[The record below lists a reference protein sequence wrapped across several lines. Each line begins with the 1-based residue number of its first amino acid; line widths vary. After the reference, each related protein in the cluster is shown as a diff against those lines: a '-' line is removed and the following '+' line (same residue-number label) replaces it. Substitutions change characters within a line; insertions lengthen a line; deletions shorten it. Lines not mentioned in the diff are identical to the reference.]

1 MLQGLSV
8 SFGKTDRRLSV
19 GISFEITRNYY
30 PKKNVI
36 RNASS
41 VFICLSYILSCE
53 TVCPSLLLVAYIF
66 VTRVVDQL
74 VWFMFYLV
82 YDHFSPDHDPTSG
95 SVCLWNVC
103 VFFFLV
109 MQRWNRRKH
118 SKWKHLYLSAPLLV
132 HFSTQW
138 ERRIRIRHRVTSI
151 PPATVCV
158 RSGQISAMLSS
169 DNLVCVIRHTPTHHR
184 LNISCVNMH

>member
-1 MLQGLSV
+1 MLQAD
-8 SFGKTDRRLSV
+8 KRLSV
-19 GISFEITRNYY
+19 GISFEITRNDH
-30 PKKNVI
+30 PKRNVI
-36 RNASS
+36 INASTDL
-41 VFICLSYILSCE
+41 ICLSYMLSCK

-74 VWFMFYLV
+74 VWLVFYLV

-95 SVCLWNVC
+95 SACLEC
-103 VFFFLV
+103 VFLV
-109 MQRWNRRKH
+109 MQRWNKRKH
-118 SKWKHLYLSAPLLV
+118 SKWKHLYLSTPPLV

-138 ERRIRIRHRVTSI
+138 LWRIRIRHRVTSI

-158 RSGQISAMLSS
+158 RSGQISAMLSP
-169 DNLVCVIRHTPTHHR
+169 DKPACVIRHTPTRHR